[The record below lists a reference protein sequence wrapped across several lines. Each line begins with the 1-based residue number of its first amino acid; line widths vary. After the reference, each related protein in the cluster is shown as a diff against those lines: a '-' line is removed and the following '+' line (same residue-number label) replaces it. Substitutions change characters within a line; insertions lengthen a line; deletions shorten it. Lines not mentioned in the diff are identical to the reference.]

1 MNSLCTLQQLHPELD
16 PEHVKTLR
24 LTLRE
29 DHSPERND
37 PTKIKPVGRAL
48 ALISSRPLRGSRPL
62 NSELIKST
70 EGDEEII
77 KIYLKAKAEDKA
89 NHEWNVS
96 QLKNEVR
103 HIQEARTSIQNLRK
117 DFDGNASKFMRDECP
132 QNKVYEEK
140 QNGAEHYR
148 DSWRSTVAGGQEE
161 ELEIDNGKSLRETA
175 QRLYTKLQEAEKKQ
189 QAERRMYEDKLS
201 KCQQEAEQSTRARR
215 EAEQNSTEHQREV
228 EELRR
233 LMTSMENEHQGLR
246 RKLKENEEE
255 LDRMKTQKMQDGPL
269 QTRCEELEKTVSG
282 LKEKIHHLDDMLKSQ
297 QRKVRQMIE
306 QLQNSRTAMQE
317 KDILIQELRE
327 KVSWL
332 QAENLELQDKLEHFV
347 SAQPGHTSYHP
358 RSHPRPNLQN
368 VKKVYLPPGS
378 GRPFPLIKL
387 VET

>member
-37 PTKIKPVGRAL
+37 PTKIKPVGRAF

-96 QLKNEVR
+96 QLRSEVR

-117 DFDGNASKFMRDECP
+117 DFDGNASKFMQNKCP

-148 DSWRSTVAGGQEE
+148 DSWRSTVADGQEE

-201 KCQQEAEQSTRARR
+201 KCQQEAEQSIRARR
-215 EAEQNSTEHQREV
+215 EAEQNATEHQREV

-233 LMTSMENEHQGLR
+233 LMASMENEHQGLR

-347 SAQPGHTSYHP
+347 STQPGHTSYHP